1 MDEYFRDTDIIKQ
14 KFTPIWKS
22 IRQHQQAAFYL
33 LIVAIALVG
42 CEESLRSE
50 TEKTFFVNKTSLSMF
65 IGDEYKVTASPID
78 GTYNY
83 RWSSEDPAVATV
95 DNNGL
100 IKAVGEGNTFI
111 LVEADGLTN
120 RIEVT
125 SLTKIIL
132 ESVLLS
138 ETELELFYGD
148 EVRIIATYY
157 PENYNY
163 ASEIVWY
170 SENPE
175 IATVVNGEVKVTG
188 EGTTNIV
195 FKSGNIEEKVSI
207 DGKYTR
213 PFKGPHILSAVAP
226 YELPAANFDFGGEG
240 LAFHDNEPE
249 NRIGAADTYR
259 MSNGDPRGTPV
270 EIEGNGSNIGY
281 TAVGEWL
288 VYTVEVHDAG
298 EYLIEA
304 QTAGTS
310 AGSFHIEVN
319 NVNVTGTIPVPNTG
333 AWGTYVWTSTPQDKL
348 TVSLT
353 EGTHRIM
360 YYFEGGHNFRSLR
373 FTKK

>member
-1 MDEYFRDTDIIKQ
+1 M
-14 KFTPIWKS
+14 
-22 IRQHQQAAFYL
+22 
-33 LIVAIALVG
+33 
-42 CEESLRSE
+42 
-50 TEKTFFVNKTSLSMF
+50 
-65 IGDEYKVTASPID
+65 DEYKVTASPVD

-125 SLTKIIL
+125 SLTKIAL
-132 ESVLLS
+132 ESVSLS
-138 ETELELFYGD
+138 EAELELFYGD

-188 EGTTNIV
+188 
-195 FKSGNIEEKVSI
+195 
-207 DGKYTR
+207 
-213 PFKGPHILSAVAP
+213 
-226 YELPAANFDFGGEG
+226 
-240 LAFHDNEPE
+240 
-249 NRIGAADTYR
+249 
-259 MSNGDPRGTPV
+259 
-270 EIEGNGSNIGY
+270 
-281 TAVGEWL
+281 
-288 VYTVEVHDAG
+288 
-298 EYLIEA
+298 
-304 QTAGTS
+304 
-310 AGSFHIEVN
+310 
-319 NVNVTGTIPVPNTG
+319 TIPVPSTG
-333 AWGTYVWTSTPQDKL
+333 AWGTYRWVSTPEDKL

-353 EGTHRIM
+353 EGAHRVK

-373 FTKK
+373 FTNK